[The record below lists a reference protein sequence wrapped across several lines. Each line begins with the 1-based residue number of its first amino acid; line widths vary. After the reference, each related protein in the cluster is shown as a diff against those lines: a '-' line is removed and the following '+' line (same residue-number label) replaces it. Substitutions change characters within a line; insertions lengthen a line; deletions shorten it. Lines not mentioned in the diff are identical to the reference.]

1 MKGTAQQV
9 NADRSVNSMDKQSIS
24 LRIPE
29 IGFIA
34 GTRAALGVGL
44 GLLFADKLNHR
55 QQKQVGWVLLTIGAA
70 TTVPIL
76 VNIIRKAKRS
86 IRLAA

>member
-1 MKGTAQQV
+1 M
-9 NADRSVNSMDKQSIS
+9 ADKTLS

-34 GTRAALGVGL
+34 GTRGALGAGL
-44 GLLFADKLNHR
+44 GLLLADRLTHR
-55 QQKQVGWVLLTIGAA
+55 QQKKLGWTLLAIGAV

-76 VNIIRKAKRS
+76 INVIGKARRS
-86 IRLAA
+86 PRLAA